1 MRLPAYSGTLTASA
15 EILSPQKAYRASITD
30 TQKRLWDYYQRL
42 GEFQAAI
49 MWRANSVSRMRL
61 VAAEIVPGT
70 GEPVPLEEG
79 PAVEAMS
86 RLAGGTSGQSRL
98 IRDITIHL
106 GVAGEGY
113 LWGYESPAGIDE
125 WKVLAIDAAQV
136 DRKSGPQLKVGETAG
151 GRGRWEDLDS
161 SQSVLVRFWEP
172 DPRKHW
178 EAWPYAKGA
187 LSALAELDLINK
199 RIIAEITSRLTSNG
213 LLFYDEDRL
222 SIDQEGDTP
231 ETLSKR
237 EVFAQE
243 LVSTA
248 EQGIKDP
255 TSPHATIPIPI
266 GVQRGDSEVSL
277 DELVY
282 HLQFSGI
289 ISERSLDIRESAL
302 RRVAATLDQPPE
314 TVLGVEGLNH
324 WGARQVEESALKTVL
339 SSTIENV
346 CHTLTISYL
355 IPYLQA
361 QRVSQLGPHG
371 GRIIMWY
378 DPSEL
383 VHRPDKS
390 ALAREAYDRAV
401 ISDTAYRREAGFH
414 DDDAPTPENIAER
427 AEREQTLR
435 MPANVGLNDIDSPVL
450 DGIDDLTND
459 TDQPEPAADS
469 MEEQTLCQYTSMAL
483 KNQNS

>member
-30 TQKRLWDYYQRL
+30 TQERLWDYYQRL

-70 GEPVPLEEG
+70 GEPVPLEDDN

-222 SIDQEGDTP
+222 SIDQSGDTP
-231 ETLSKR
+231 ETLSKQ
-237 EVFAQE
+237 EVFANE

-248 EQGIKDP
+248 EQGIKNP
-255 TSPHATIPIPI
+255 MSPHATIPIPI
-266 GVQRGDSEVSL
+266 GVQQGDSDVPLE
-277 DELVY
+277 DLVY
-282 HLQFSGI
+282 HLQFAGL
-289 ISERSLDIRESAL
+289 ISEQSLSIRESAL

-339 SSTIENV
+339 SSTIENI
-346 CHTLTISYL
+346 CHTLCVSYL
-355 IPYLQA
+355 TPYLQA
-361 QRVSQLGPHG
+361 QGASQLGPHG
-371 GRIIMWY
+371 GRIIVWY

-390 ALAREAYDRAV
+390 SLAREAWDRAV
-401 ISDTAYRREAGFH
+401 ISDVAYRREAGFNE
-414 DDDAPTPENIAER
+414 DDAPTSENIEER
-427 AEREQTLR
+427 AAREQTLR
-435 MPANVGLNDIDSPVL
+435 LPATMSDVPTL
-450 DGIDDLTND
+450 DGLDDISG
-459 TDQPEPAADS
+459 PEPATDT
-469 MEEQTLCQYTSMAL
+469 MTGEEE
-483 KNQNS
+483 